1 LVPREG
7 VDVMTKEVVIASAVR
22 TPIGRFLGSL
32 SGFSAPQLGAIVIK
46 EAVERA
52 GIKPTDVNEIF
63 MGNVVQAGV
72 GQAPAR
78 QAAVA
83 AGMPNEIGAVT
94 VNKVCASGLK
104 SVIFGAQAIKAGD
117 AEVVV
122 GGGMESM
129 SNCPYMLSR
138 ARTGYKLGHGQL
150 LDSMVSDGLWD
161 PYGDCHMGILAEGT
175 AKKFDITREA
185 QDQYAYES
193 QMKAVKAIKEGKFK
207 QEIVPV
213 EIPQKKKD
221 PISFDTDEGPR
232 AETTLERLAK
242 LRPVFMKDGTVTAGN
257 APSTNDGA
265 SALVVMS
272 AEAAKRLG
280 VTPLAKITSYA
291 TAGTPPADLFEAPI
305 LAVKAI
311 LEKLGK
317 EIDYFDVIEA
327 NEAFS
332 AQALADGKGL
342 GWDWERVNVHGGAVA
357 LGHPIGASGARVLT
371 TLLYAMKD
379 RSAKTGMA
387 TLCLGGGN
395 AVALSVEMG

>member
-1 LVPREG
+1 
-7 VDVMTKEVVIASAVR
+7 MAKEVVIASAVR
-22 TPIGRFLGSL
+22 TPIGRFLGGL
-32 SGFSAPQLGAIVIK
+32 SSITAPQLGAIVIK
-46 EAVERA
+46 EAVNRA
-52 GIKPTDVNEIF
+52 GIKPSDVDEVF
-63 MGNVVQAGV
+63 MGNVVSAGI

-78 QAAVA
+78 QAAIA
-83 AGMPNEIGAVT
+83 AGLPPEIGAVT

-104 SVIFGAQAIKAGD
+104 SVIFGAQAIMVGD

-150 LDSMVSDGLWD
+150 FDAMVYDGLWD
-161 PYGDCHMGILAEGT
+161 PYGDCHMGVLAEGT
-175 AKKFDITREA
+175 AKKFGITRED
-185 QDQYAYES
+185 QDRYAYGS
-193 QMKAVKAIKEGKFK
+193 HAKAVKAIKEGKFK

-213 EIPQKKKD
+213 EVPQRKKD

-232 AETTLERLAK
+232 ADTSVETLTK

-265 SALVVMS
+265 SAVVVMS
-272 AEAAKRLG
+272 SDAAKKFG
-280 VTPLAKITSYA
+280 VTPLATITSYA
-291 TAGTPPADLFEAPI
+291 TSGTPPADLFEAPI
-305 LAVKAI
+305 IAVKSV
-311 LEKLGK
+311 LKKLGK
-317 EIDYFDVIEA
+317 EIDYFDLIEA

-332 AQALADGKGL
+332 AQALADGKVL
-342 GWDWERVNVHGGAVA
+342 GWDWERVNVHGGSVA

-379 RSAKTGMA
+379 RGAKTGIA